1 MSLSDALRDKLHL
14 PGVKAGPVE
23 VETDEDSAQVELVEG
38 DGIGVRVNRVRVNVA
53 GSSSVG
59 KQAEKICEKVR
70 CLGDRL
76 VPVEVEP
83 RLQGGILRSD
93 PRDMRNREYFE
104 VGLDSS
110 GATVERYQA
119 DPDCG
124 RDRQPFA
131 LTHDQLDELVD
142 DLARALRGDD
152 D

>member
-1 MSLSDALRDKLHL
+1 MSLADALRDKLQL
-14 PGVKAGPVE
+14 PGVKPGPVE
-23 VETDEDSAQVELVEG
+23 VETEGGFAQVDLVEG
-38 DGIGVRVNRVRVNVA
+38 DGIGVRVNRVRVNVSGGA
-53 GSSSVG
+53 SVDDR
-59 KQAEKICEKVR
+59 ARRICERVR

-93 PRDMRNREYFE
+93 PSDMRGREYFE
-104 VGLDSS
+104 VGLDGS
-110 GATVERYQA
+110 GATVERYRA

-124 RDRQPFA
+124 RDRHPFT

-142 DLARALRGDD
+142 DIHKSLRGDD